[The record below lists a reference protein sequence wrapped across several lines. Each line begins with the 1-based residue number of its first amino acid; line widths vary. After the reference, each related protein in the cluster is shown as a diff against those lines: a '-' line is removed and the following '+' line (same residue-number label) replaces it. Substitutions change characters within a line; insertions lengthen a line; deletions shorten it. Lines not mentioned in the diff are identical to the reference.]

1 MKRVISVILVAA
13 LVLALLPT
21 FAFAAESSA
30 ESYVYNF
37 TNKQHIDPATGAAPT
52 LFSGYTLEN
61 FASSTTDKWGF
72 IKARVVNAASN
83 AWMNG
88 DRFWYRPKVVSG
100 SYTPVYCPGVQ
111 YDSTKEFMMM
121 TTFAI
126 VVGEDGVYTPGISL
140 VSDKSSPVFEVF
152 LTEDVVVSD
161 DTKYLQWVN
170 GIAADKRL
178 GRINGYG
185 DGAVVSKKFLDVE
198 LKAGT
203 YYLTVVANGKDSSF
217 EYYDSNDAKKPYGIN
232 LYLSSFALKNVND
245 VNSGLSYNTTSSALK
260 DPTTAESYN
269 MPAGYDK
276 GGITGITY
284 SVLKDAENKFSV
296 AGTRYCQNA
305 KMTDSGLQFDMLVNR
320 YAEYVSNSYFAQD
333 GDGNWIA
340 GKDANGNLYTS
351 IYGHSTHIA
360 IKLNVPYA
368 GDYKLYLL
376 NPETDFGAV
385 SNVFFVS
392 APANFYYANN
402 NTYLNASSAYKLPNR
417 HDSRT
422 VHSDSSKEY
431 IGEVSVAVPGD
442 YYLLFAPNGECFEQS
457 GKEKTD
463 GGFQTLSISGIKL
476 EPIVEENTDLIEEQE
491 KFDEIEKI
499 KTDEIAKPVDSGLS
513 NVATVNILETEINS
527 DEAFEQTA
535 RKVTGTY
542 GEMMTVV
549 AEPKAGYEFLYWA
562 KGIGNTRKVVSENAE
577 YKFKAV
583 SGGTWLTA
591 VYKNK
596 ASTDVSVVFYNG
608 NGEEVSRQL
617 VEQGSQ
623 ITMPALPTLR
633 GHEASTGW
641 AIGNRKELYA
651 AGDDVTATGSQM
663 LFVAQFNDPSKSIS
677 VKVNGADYGTYA
689 YGDKVTV
696 TATERENGNGDN
708 VFVYWKKGDEIVSF
722 DKTYSF
728 LASENCELTACYNA
742 YRPITDALKKIVIS
756 GSGQNIMVEFIG
768 LADAVEKGIIFDE
781 NSAENITFSNATHK
795 ITMTQDGNQLA
806 AVADIGTYI
815 GYAILADGNVIYDK

>member
-37 TNKQHIDPATGAAPT
+37 KSGLHSSSAYVTQCTEWTSTDSNEGEWVCVTYNHTGNGTNAGKHNTSY
-52 LFSGYTLEN
+52 FS
-61 FASSTTDKWGF
+61 F
-72 IKARVVNAASN
+72 
-83 AWMNG
+83 
-88 DRFWYRPKVVSG
+88 RPKVSSADMMPTYSPGIALDTSTQFMSALTLKIEVKKDG
-100 SYTPVYCPGVQ
+100 IYTPSV
-111 YDSTKEFMMM
+111 SLAT
-121 TTFAI
+121 
-126 VVGEDGVYTPGISL
+126 ED
-140 VSDKSSPVFEVF
+140 SSPKWEVF
-152 LTEDVVVSD
+152 LTKVEEE
-161 DTKYLQWVN
+161 VN
-170 GIAADKRL
+170 SASHSAWIGRLNSSNRL
-178 GRINGYG
+178 GTIDGYG
-185 DGAVVSKKFLDVE
+185 SGEGVSRTFLNRE
-198 LKAGT
+198 LEAGS
-203 YYLTVVANGKDSSF
+203 YYLTFVTNGK
-217 EYYDSNDAKKPYGIN
+217 NDLCEFTNEATGVYRVELLLK
-232 LYLSSFALKNVND
+232 SFALKNVND
-245 VNSGLSYNTTSSALK
+245 IEVLEDINYNLTSSALA
-260 DPTTAESYN
+260 DPSTASNYCDTDVTDSVWHCTN
-269 MPAGYDK
+269 LLKLGY
-276 GGITGITY
+276 GALAEG
-284 SVLKDAENKFSV
+284 ENKFAYV
-296 AGTRYCQNA
+296 GDIYTRAGSISETGVISNLWSGRYVYNSA
-305 KMTDSGLQFDMLVNR
+305 YFTDN
-320 YAEYVSNSYFAQD
+320 D
-333 GDGNWIA
+333 GDGKMETVASGAAYGTSTNVAIKINVPKA
-340 GKDANGNLYTS
+340 GK
-351 IYGHSTHIA
+351 
-360 IKLNVPYA
+360 
-368 GDYKLYLL
+368 YKLYLYNQNADAYGCL
-376 NPETDFGAV
+376 ANVYFADSTVVSEYSSTNIDGVIEDKDAIYRLTDRFDSAV
-385 SNVFFVS
+385 VHADGIYLGDVSVS
-392 APANFYYANN
+392 ADDMDCFIIFSPDYDTF
-402 NTYLNASSAYKLPNR
+402 KINR
-417 HDSRT
+417 ETH
-422 VHSDSSKEY
+422 
-431 IGEVSVAVPGD
+431 SVAR
-442 YYLLFAPNGECFEQS
+442 S
-457 GKEKTD
+457 
-463 GGFQTLSISGIKL
+463 GFQTLHLSGIKL

-549 AEPKAGYEFLYWA
+549 ANPKAGYEFLYWA

-617 VEQGSQ
+617 VEQGNQ

-641 AIGNRKELYA
+641 AIGNREELYA

-728 LASENCELTACYNA
+728 LASDNCELTACYNA

-756 GSGQNIMVEFIG
+756 GSGQNIMAEFIG
-768 LADAVEKGIIFDE
+768 LGDAVEKGIIFDE